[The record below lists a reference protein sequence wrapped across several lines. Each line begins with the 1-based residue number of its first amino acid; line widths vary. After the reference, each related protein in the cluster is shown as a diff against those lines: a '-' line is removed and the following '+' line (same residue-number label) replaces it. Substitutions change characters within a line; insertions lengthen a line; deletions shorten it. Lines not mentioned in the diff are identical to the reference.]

1 MFQAVKQ
8 EVSKSDLPIGV
19 SAEISILKDQEIL
32 KYLDNGAHH
41 PTKDDRSKLIV
52 LLEGTLTFML
62 DFEDIRLTGPALLFI
77 SPEQACEVVITQP
90 NIRLYSVSYSSALVV
105 ALLEKLTN
113 ETFSDN
119 SILKNYPELSQQV
132 QAVCELMYAIRN
144 APVSTYAMQSVH
156 GLLLT
161 LLSLI
166 AGASQ
171 TDGYP
176 KSPAKNLLSVSFRRM
191 VKENFKKWKKPADYA
206 EELGITVDYLNY
218 SMKSAT
224 GKPASEVIQQQV
236 IIETKRLLFFSELTV
251 KEICYEIGF
260 EDPAYFNRLFKKLT
274 GMTPLSFRMSFRNR
288 YHQYLHPFYQC
299 TRKAAHL

>member
-1 MFQAVKQ
+1 MLRSVKQ
-8 EVSKSDLPIGV
+8 QVSKSDLPIGV
-19 SAEISILKDQEIL
+19 STEISILKDEEIL
-32 KYLDNGAHH
+32 DALNKGDRVI
-41 PTKDDRSKLIV
+41 TKDDRSKLIV

-62 DFEDIRLTGPALLFI
+62 DFNEIQLTGPAILFI
-77 SPEQACEVVITQP
+77 SPEQVCEIMVTQS
-90 NIRLYSVSYSSALVV
+90 NSRLYSISYSPALVV
-105 ALLEKLTN
+105 ALLEKLTD
-113 ETFSDN
+113 ETFSDD
-119 SILKNYPELSQQV
+119 SLLKRSPELLEQV

-144 APVSTYAMQSVH
+144 AKVSTFAMQSLH

-161 LLSLI
+161 IMSLI

-171 TDGYP
+171 IDINP
-176 KSPAKNLLSVSFRRM
+176 KSPAKDLLSVSFRRM
-191 VKENFKKWKKPADYA
+191 VKEKFKKWKRPADYA
-206 EELGITVDYLNY
+206 KELGVSVDYLNY

-274 GMTPLSFRMSFRNR
+274 GMTPLSFRMAFRDR

-299 TRKAAHL
+299 TRKAAL